1 MIKSV
6 EELKTLVDDYDAL
19 LEKAERLS
27 DGYNFSAE
35 RLGISTDKNGEIYAD
50 VSGTETCCGC
60 NDYETYSIPAKWLF
74 MSDEQIEAER
84 RLIREREA
92 EARREALIKAKK
104 DAEKKAKEAKK
115 RKEQRERR
123 EYERLKKKFEGNN

>member
-19 LEKAERLS
+19 LEKAGRLS

-35 RLGISTDKNGEIYAD
+35 RLGISTDKDGEIYAD

-74 MSDEQIEAER
+74 MSDEEIKAER
-84 RLIREREA
+84 KLIRE
-92 EARREALIKAKK
+92 REALIKAKK

-115 RKEQRERR
+115 KKEQRERR
-123 EYERLKKKFEGNN
+123 EYERLKKKFEGNNQ